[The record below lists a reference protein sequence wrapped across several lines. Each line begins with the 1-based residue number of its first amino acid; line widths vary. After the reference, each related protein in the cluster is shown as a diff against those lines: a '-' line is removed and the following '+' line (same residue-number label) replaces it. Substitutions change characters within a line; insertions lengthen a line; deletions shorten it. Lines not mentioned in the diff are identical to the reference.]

1 MLDRVVDAYDRWL
14 AGQPP
19 GPVERDETV
28 RVVRTLARYKVMLD
42 EPNPADWAVGV
53 TTEIL
58 EVLQVQPIAQVGLA
72 DAIPALH
79 SYIDFLTATGRWKR
93 HNDPRTV
100 REVLDRARPAPGNDI
115 PPEWSLRLDPDERW
129 DARDNPYDDELFDE
143 DFDDESAR
151 AFTQALD
158 DLLETVVVRS
168 DLPID
173 VTVPPAAQEWAVLSA
188 MPLIVHLRAVAEWA
202 TPGRK
207 LTRDGALSRQDLE
220 WWRTRHRLPIVRG
233 DERREPPVDAAL
245 QAAWR
250 VAQAAGLVS
259 AQERRAT
266 RGRAADLFD
275 TDPDIGVTFAR
286 LLVNLSINTV
296 LEPTGVADSLQ
307 MTAVVGALSV
317 LTAMCRPGGQ
327 DLDRFPKSIGVTDL
341 DVPDEEYPAR
351 MVAAAVR
358 HRLAILALFGVI
370 PAMQG
375 QVSVP
380 DGLRPAL
387 VPTVEAT
394 GSPLRITLEPG
405 AVPLPDTDAELYG

>member
-1 MLDRVVDAYDRWL
+1 MLDRVLDAYDRWL

-19 GPVERDETV
+19 GPAERDETV
-28 RVVRTLARYKVMLD
+28 GVVRTLARYKVMLD

-58 EVLQVQPIAQVGLA
+58 EVLRVQPIAQVGLA
-72 DAIPALH
+72 DAVPALH
-79 SYIDFLTATGRWKR
+79 SYIDFLTATGRWKPQ
-93 HNDPRTV
+93 NDPRTV
-100 REVLDRARPAPGNDI
+100 RDALDRARSAPGTDI
-115 PPEWSLRLDPDERW
+115 PSEWRLRLDRDERW
-129 DARDNPYDDELFDE
+129 DAGDNPYDDDLFDE
-143 DFDDESAR
+143 DLNDESAGT
-151 AFTQALD
+151 FIQGLD
-158 DLLETVVVRS
+158 EFLETVEVRP

-207 LTRDGALSRQDLE
+207 LTRDGGLSRQDLE

-259 AQERRAT
+259 AQGRRAT
-266 RGRAADLFD
+266 RGRVADLFD
-275 TDPDIGVTFAR
+275 ADPDIAVTFAR
-286 LLVNLSINTV
+286 LLVTLSINTV
-296 LEPTGVADSLQ
+296 LDLTGVADSLQ
-307 MTAVVGALSV
+307 TAAIVGALSV

-327 DLDRFPKSIGVTDL
+327 DLHRFPKSIDVTDL

-351 MVAAAVR
+351 MVASAVR
-358 HRLAILALFGVI
+358 HRLAVLAFFGVI
-370 PAMQG
+370 PALRG
-375 QVSVP
+375 EVSVP

-405 AVPLPDTDAELYG
+405 AVPLPDIDAEPDE